1 MQGRK
6 VLSEYQLLYPKS
18 LIRSVMQIGQ
28 FTNKNK
34 QKLFCGEICF
44 PKNPLYE
51 IRE

>member
-1 MQGRK
+1 M
-6 VLSEYQLLYPKS
+6 L
-18 LIRSVMQIGQ
+18 RSVMQIGQ

>member
-1 MQGRK
+1 M
-6 VLSEYQLLYPKS
+6 L
-18 LIRSVMQIGQ
+18 RSVMQIGQ

-34 QKLFCGEICF
+34 QKLFCEEIFF